1 MGEKCCKYFRVCLLL
16 SFFFRNMAQEGT
28 DRGLVL
34 LSKKRRVFI
43 GIKYRIMKE
52 EKIIM
57 TQKDLEQFRKDADN
71 LDLPMPEDLPY
82 RLEVLKTRI
91 QEHLNNETI
100 PDEEEVELMLSDYEY
115 LGKYL
120 GKDQEEV
127 LEVVSWLRSFT
138 EEYQ

>member
-1 MGEKCCKYFRVCLLL
+1 
-16 SFFFRNMAQEGT
+16 
-28 DRGLVL
+28 
-34 LSKKRRVFI
+34 
-43 GIKYRIMKE
+43 
-52 EKIIM
+52 M